1 MTDKE
6 EFAAATRELYEAFIL
21 KGFNADQALQITI
34 AVLPTVMGQNTDTYR
49 GVPY

>member
-34 AVLPTVMGQNTDTYR
+34 AVIPVVMGMNSDSYR
-49 GVPY
+49 EVPY